1 MLILAHN
8 AQTVGCIAGM
18 HAFGQAF
25 PAKKIPSHDLQHAEE
40 ARASNGS
47 LFHSST
53 PFLTPDA
60 ALNKNVWSRYT
71 QKLCG

>member
-40 ARASNGS
+40 ARASNGF
-47 LFHSST
+47 LFHPST

-60 ALNKNVWSRYT
+60 ALNENVWSRYT